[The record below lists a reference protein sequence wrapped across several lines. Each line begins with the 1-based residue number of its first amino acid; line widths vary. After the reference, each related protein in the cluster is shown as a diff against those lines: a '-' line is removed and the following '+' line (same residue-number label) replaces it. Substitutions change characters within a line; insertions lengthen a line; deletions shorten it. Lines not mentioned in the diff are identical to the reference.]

1 MLVKGNKEKNIHLP
15 RRFVLS
21 AGDHDGTEEEE
32 DEEEEVRRGLGKEKE
47 KTMVVVAASLVVVMV
62 VVVVELARDAAQRK
76 TIKGRGGKGCL
87 V

>member
-1 MLVKGNKEKNIHLP
+1 MGE
-15 RRFVLS
+15 
-21 AGDHDGTEEEE
+21 
-32 DEEEEVRRGLGKEKE
+32 EKE
-47 KTMVVVAASLVVVMV
+47 EKMVVVAVSLV